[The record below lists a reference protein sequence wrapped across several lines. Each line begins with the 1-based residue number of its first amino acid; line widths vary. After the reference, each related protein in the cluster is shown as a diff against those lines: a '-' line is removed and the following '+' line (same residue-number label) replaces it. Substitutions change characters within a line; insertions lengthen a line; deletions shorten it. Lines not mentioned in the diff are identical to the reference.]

1 MPKIGN
7 SMYIAKGQ
15 LEKFN
20 RSPKKSSYLKNINE
34 ILLTGLFLLQDG
46 KYSKKILGK
55 KYSYRRWV
63 KKYDIK
69 QKIRVTAEIE
79 PEQYVL
85 IQSILE
91 EITGELWPFDK
102 FINFMCNWFIF
113 TYQNPKNI
121 KTILPFTKTNYNKRF
136 ENIKIVKRF
145 NKRFSRFYKDIMGSW
160 GDNIK

>member
-7 SMYIAKGQ
+7 STYIAIGQ

-20 RSPKKSSYLKNINE
+20 RSPKTSTYLKNINE
-34 ILLTGLFLLQDG
+34 ILLTGLFLIQDG
-46 KYSKKILGK
+46 KYSKRLLGK

-69 QKIRVTAEIE
+69 QKIRVTAQIE

-91 EITGELWPFDK
+91 ELTGELWPFDK
-102 FINFMCNWFIF
+102 FIEFMCNWFIF
-113 TYQNPKNI
+113 VYQNPKKILLELPLQRKKFGKSLTNLI
-121 KTILPFTKTNYNKRF
+121 KFK
-136 ENIKIVKRF
+136 
-145 NKRFSRFYKDIMGSW
+145 KRFSRHFNNIMGSW
-160 GDNIK
+160 GDNT